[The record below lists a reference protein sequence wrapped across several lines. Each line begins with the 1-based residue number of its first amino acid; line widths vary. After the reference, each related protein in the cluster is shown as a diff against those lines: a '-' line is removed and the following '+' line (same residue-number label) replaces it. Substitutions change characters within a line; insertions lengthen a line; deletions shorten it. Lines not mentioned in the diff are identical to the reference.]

1 MINLKKTLLY
11 TLIPASFACG
21 LYMRNVNAYEETLD
35 PNDTKISTSTYEVT
49 IPATTTIDAST
60 QTGSLHI
67 GGKVK
72 EAIHQLQISVSS
84 NHIDS
89 TGKFN
94 LTNGTTNI
102 PYTIKDGNEEVTSN
116 TVMKFPSGMFVYE
129 DPTQYGTIDKT
140 LTLSVDQTSDVS
152 YGNYED
158 LLTFTFTDVQC
169 YEFNVGAYLTEDN
182 NYVFGALSYELYIDG
197 ERFGGDTGTADLVLQ
212 YAPPGT
218 IYEVKNITKSDNFTD
233 TYVDVDFTDVTFE
246 GTVTE
251 NTNIKLEV
259 EKKQKN
265 VYFSANG
272 GKFDDGTSWKSTTKD
287 KGETLVKTETTT
299 DFPNV
304 SKTGEQFQG
313 WHTAPN
319 GGTQVDITDTPY
331 EVTTNITLYA
341 HFEPLTYVT
350 LLPGEQFNNAIGS
363 VGQEA
368 KKIVFTQDPIPE
380 KYKDS
385 ESLKKVGVSI
395 DSEGKQTEEVVA
407 WFNPDDSVLYITSQD
422 TSKIISFNSNCW
434 LMFNGRSL
442 RSDPLSFVEEIDF
455 GHGVISTSN
464 VTNMARMFYAFHPLK
479 KLDLSEFDTSNV
491 TNMQEMFHYCNHLN
505 TIIAS
510 DSFVVSQADCRYMFS
525 LCESLPHYFAW
536 WDPVGGEYAK
546 SIAAGG
552 NFYMYGKTVTFDAN
566 GGTLNDSKG
575 TTDVTSTSLVVEK
588 GQQYKTYFGFNK
600 DYFLNNSFPTATNG
614 EKDFV
619 GWFTDPEVGEK
630 ILETDILTSD
640 TDITLYAHWS
650 SVALN
655 TGTEINALI
664 PDEAT
669 SVVFTDA
676 EAPTGTTLVDLSL
689 GGNKTVVGWLSDGTF
704 YISAQIRNQK
714 MIFNAD
720 SSAMFKDKTNLTSI
734 TFNDLVYTNN
744 VTSMEN
750 LFAGCTNLTIL
761 DLTIFNTSS
770 VTNMSNMFNGDT
782 QLESIYATSNFVTTA
797 VTNSE
802 NMFANCTSLPK
813 YDANSVD
820 GTKAIAVAGGG
831 YIYIDQKT
839 ITLNATG
846 GKFSDDSETMNLL
859 LEKGYSY
866 GNLPVPTR
874 EGYKF
879 AGWYTK
885 ETDGEQ
891 ITESS
896 VVGDISTIYAHWI
909 EKITVLKKGAEI
921 QNVLKDLKADYV
933 WFTNDEVAPSNATIT
948 DLSANNSEAIVGW
961 LSGNTYYIST
971 QDTSKTIIF
980 NEDSSGMFSACSQFL
995 GIEFNNVDTSKVT
1008 NMARMFLGT
1017 TNLNNV
1023 DSLTNFNTSNVTD
1036 MSQMFAGSAAI
1047 YSLNLSSFNT
1057 SKVTNMTQMFYLDKN
1072 LQNIY
1077 VKAFDTSSVTE
1088 SGNMFSGCESLE
1100 NYSSTNSNDKTYAK
1114 STLEGGYLTTP
1125 TTQQQDDTEEDKA
1138 VQDDTAEE
1146 QAVVEESETE

>member
-21 LYMRNVNAYEETLD
+21 LYMQNVNAYEETLD

-49 IPATTTIDAST
+49 IPANTTIDAST

-84 NHIDS
+84 KNIDS

-102 PYTIKDGNEEVTSN
+102 PYTIKDGNETITSSS
-116 TVMKFPSGMFVYE
+116 VLKFPSGMFVYE

-140 LTLSVDQTSDVS
+140 LTLSVDETSGVS

-218 IYEVKNITKSDNFTD
+218 TYEVKNITKSDNFTD
-233 TYVDVDFTDVTFE
+233 TYVDVDFTGVTSK

-272 GKFDDGTSWKSTTKD
+272 GKFDDGTSWISTTKN
-287 KGETLVKTETTT
+287 KGETLVKTETKT

-313 WHTAPN
+313 WYTAPN

-363 VGQEA
+363 VGQQA
-368 KKIVFTQDPIPE
+368 KKIVFTQEPIPE
-380 KYKDS
+380 EYRES

-395 DSEGKQTEEVVA
+395 NSEGEQTEEVIA

-442 RSDPLSFVEEIDF
+442 RTDPLSYVEEIDF

-464 VTNMARMFYAFHPLK
+464 VTNMSRMFYAFHPLK

-491 TNMQEMFHYCNHLN
+491 TNMTEMFHYCNNLN

-510 DSFVVSQADCRYMFS
+510 DSYVVSQADCRYMFS

-566 GGTLNDSKG
+566 GGTLNNSDG
-575 TTDVTSTSLVVEK
+575 ATDVTSTSLVVEK
-588 GQQYKTYFGFNK
+588 GQPYKTYFGFNK
-600 DYFLNNSFPTATNG
+600 TYFLNNSFPTATNG
-614 EKDFV
+614 GKDFI
-619 GWFTDPEVGEK
+619 GWYTEPTGGTKV
-630 ILETDILTSD
+630 LETDILNSD
-640 TDITLYAHWS
+640 TDITLYAQWS
-650 SVALN
+650 NLTLK
-655 TGTEINALI
+655 TGTEINELI
-664 PDEAT
+664 PDSAT

-676 EAPTGTTLVDLSL
+676 TAPTGVELKDLSVIESA
-689 GGNKTVVGWLSDGTF
+689 VVGWLDDNGVF
-704 YISAQIRNQK
+704 YISTQITKQK
-714 MIFNAD
+714 MIFNTD

-734 TFNDLVYTNN
+734 TFDDYIYTK
-744 VTSMEN
+744 
-750 LFAGCTNLTIL
+750 
-761 DLTIFNTSS
+761 D
-770 VTNMSNMFNGDT
+770 VTNMSEMFSGCSNLSTIFAKSDYFIT
-782 QLESIYATSNFVTTA
+782 TSVADST
-797 VTNSE
+797 
-802 NMFANCTSLPK
+802 NMFASCTSLPNYK
-813 YDANSVD
+813 ADSVD
-820 GTKAIAVAGGG
+820 VTKATAVAGGG
-831 YIYIDQKT
+831 YMYMDLKT
-839 ITLNATG
+839 ITLNAAG
-846 GKFSDDSETMNLL
+846 GKFSDDSDIQNVV
-859 LEKGYSY
+859 LENGYSY
-866 GNLPVPTR
+866 GELPVPTR

-885 ETDGEQ
+885 ETDGDE
-891 ITESS
+891 ITDSS
-896 VVGDISTIYAHWI
+896 LVGDISTIYAHWI
-909 EKITVLKKGAEI
+909 EKITVLKTGSEI
-921 QNVLKDLKADYV
+921 QKVIKDAENSGAVYV
-933 WFTNDEVAPSNATIT
+933 YFENNEKVPEHVTVT
-948 DLSANNSEAIVGW
+948 DLSANNSEAIIGW
-961 LSGNTYYIST
+961 LSGNEYHIST
-971 QDTSKTIIF
+971 IGAQDTSKKIIF
-980 NEDSSGMFSACSQFL
+980 NEDSSGMFSACSKIL
-995 GIEFNNVDTSKVT
+995 GIWFTNVDTSKVT
-1008 NMARMFLGT
+1008 NMARMFSGT
-1017 TNLNNV
+1017 TNLNDV
-1023 DSLTNFNTSNVTD
+1023 DSLTNFDTSNVTD

-1047 YSLNLSSFNT
+1047 NRLYLSSFNT

-1077 VKAFDTSSVTE
+1077 VKTFDTSSVTE

-1146 QAVVEESETE
+1146 QAAVEETETE